1 MAMRGRYAGYP
12 GDGLRAIPDVR
23 ALPGA
28 HPRDMTT
35 PSVISRV
42 PVGAVLLAGLGAQL
56 VDDVAYFVI
65 PPTAL
70 LAPLSGLL
78 AVLLTAAAARYVTR
92 DRTGAGV
99 ARTGLAVGAVS
110 AGVGLLVSG
119 LGILAVVFAGLT
131 VLAGVAGA
139 VAGRGLTAGID
150 K

>member
-1 MAMRGRYAGYP
+1 
-12 GDGLRAIPDVR
+12 
-23 ALPGA
+23 
-28 HPRDMTT
+28 MTT
-35 PSVISRV
+35 SPATSRV
-42 PVGAVLLAGLGAQL
+42 PVGAVLIAGLGAQF
-56 VDDVAYFVI
+56 VDDVAYFVL

-70 LAPLSGLL
+70 MAPLSGLL
-78 AVLLTAAAARYVTR
+78 AVLLTAAAARFVTR

-119 LGILAVVFAGLT
+119 LGFLTVLLAGLT

-139 VAGRGLTAGID
+139 VAGRGLTAGLD